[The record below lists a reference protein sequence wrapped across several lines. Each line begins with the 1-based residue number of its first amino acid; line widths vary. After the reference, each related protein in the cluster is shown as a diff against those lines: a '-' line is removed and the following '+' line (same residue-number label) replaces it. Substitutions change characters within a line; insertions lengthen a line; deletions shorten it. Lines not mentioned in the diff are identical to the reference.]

1 MTAERLSA
9 TDGRDEPARSITSAE
24 RPDGLQRCIMH
35 VDMDAFFAAVEIKE
49 QPSLAGLP
57 VVVGGNGPRG
67 VVASASYEART
78 FGVRSAMPG
87 SQARRLCPDLVVL
100 SPSFDL
106 YHAYSERLHEVLRS
120 FTPLVEGLGLDEAF
134 LDMTNAGVLFGPPPR
149 VAAQLC
155 EQVAVEVGLA
165 CSVGAGS
172 SKLVAKLA
180 SKAAKPQATRQGPR
194 PGPGSV
200 VIADD
205 DVLDFLWP
213 MQVEA
218 LWGVGPPAPLVYT
231 NWG

>member
-1 MTAERLSA
+1 MGEMSRPSPS
-9 TDGRDEPARSITSAE
+9 RDAE

-100 SPSFDL
+100 SPRFDL

-155 EQVAVEVGLA
+155 EAGGGRGRPGLFRRGRLQQAGGQVGL
-165 CSVGAGS
+165 
-172 SKLVAKLA
+172 
-180 SKAAKPQATRQGPR
+180 
-194 PGPGSV
+194 
-200 VIADD
+200 
-205 DVLDFLWP
+205 
-213 MQVEA
+213 
-218 LWGVGPPAPLVYT
+218 
-231 NWG
+231 